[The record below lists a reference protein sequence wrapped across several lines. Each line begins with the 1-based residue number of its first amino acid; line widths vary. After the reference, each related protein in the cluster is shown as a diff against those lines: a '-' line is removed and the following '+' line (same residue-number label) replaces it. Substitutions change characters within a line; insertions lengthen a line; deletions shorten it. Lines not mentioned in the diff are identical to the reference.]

1 MNRIAII
8 PARSGSKGLRDKNI
22 IDLCGK
28 PLMAYSIEA
37 AKESGLFSRI
47 IVSTDSKKYAEI
59 AESFGAEVMMRGE
72 ELSSDNASTF
82 GVIRD
87 VLQRSGEDFDSL
99 TLLQPTS
106 PLRNAEHIK
115 AAMKL
120 FEERGENYDFLVSVT
135 LAHMSNIL
143 VKPVEDDLS
152 LKHFDTDFKN
162 YKRQA
167 FADYSPNGAIYI
179 AKPEKYLEKG
189 HFYGERS
196 TAFVMDR
203 ISSVDIDDELDYKF
217 ARLLIEETN

>member
-1 MNRIAII
+1 
-8 PARSGSKGLRDKNI
+8 
-22 IDLCGK
+22 
-28 PLMAYSIEA
+28 
-37 AKESGLFSRI
+37 
-47 IVSTDSKKYAEI
+47 
-59 AESFGAEVMMRGE
+59 
-72 ELSSDNASTF
+72 
-82 GVIRD
+82 
-87 VLQRSGEDFDSL
+87 
-99 TLLQPTS
+99 
-106 PLRNAEHIK
+106 
-115 AAMKL
+115 MKL
-120 FEERGENYDFLVSVT
+120 FEERSENYDFLVSVT

-196 TAFVMDR
+196 TAFIMDR

>member
-1 MNRIAII
+1 MKRLAII

-22 IDLCGK
+22 IELCGK

-37 AKESGLFSRI
+37 AKESGLFSRV
-47 IVSTDSKKYAEI
+47 IVSTDSERYAEI
-59 AESFGAEVMMRGE
+59 ARSFGAEVMMRGE

-82 GVIRD
+82 AVIKD
-87 VLQRSGEDFDSL
+87 VLARAGETFDSL

-106 PLRNAEHIK
+106 PMRNAEHIK

-120 FEERGENYDFLVSVT
+120 FEQRLDGYDFLVSVCPA
-135 LAHMSNIL
+135 AHGNIL

-152 LKHFDTDFKN
+152 MKHFDTDFKN

-189 HFYGERS
+189 HFYGESS
-196 TAFVMDR
+196 TAFIMDR
-203 ISSVDIDDELDYKF
+203 LSSVDIDDELDYKF
-217 ARLLIEETN
+217 ARLLMEEGK